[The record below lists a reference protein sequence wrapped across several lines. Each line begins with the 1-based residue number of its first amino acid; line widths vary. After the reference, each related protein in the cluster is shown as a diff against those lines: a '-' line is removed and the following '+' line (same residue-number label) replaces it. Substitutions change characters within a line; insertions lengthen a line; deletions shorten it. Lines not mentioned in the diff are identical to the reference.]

1 MKRFFCIP
9 GLLVALAAAPEVC
22 AQARG
27 GVMPNRVPP
36 PKPERM
42 ERPQHPLDRWS
53 SMPPRQ
59 RDAALS
65 RLPAEKADSIRTRLA
80 KWEAMTP
87 EQKQRA
93 RDYFGK
99 PADQK
104 QIIRDHAHW
113 MQELPQERRPVI
125 RREVQSL
132 QSLSP
137 EARQAE
143 LESQSFSKRFNDA
156 EREHISKL
164 VSTMEQ

>member
-1 MKRFFCIP
+1 MRRFFCIP
-9 GLLVALAAAPEVC
+9 GLLVALATAPDVC

-42 ERPQHPLDRWS
+42 ERPPHPLDRWS

-65 RLPAEKADSIRTRLA
+65 RLPAEKADNIRNRLA
-80 KWEAMTP
+80 KWDAMTP

-93 RDYFGK
+93 RDYFVK
-99 PADQK
+99 PANEK
-104 QIIRDHAHW
+104 QIIRDHARW
-113 MQELPQERRPVI
+113 MQALPQERRPVI

-143 LESQSFSKRFNDA
+143 MESPSFSKRFSEE
-156 EREHISKL
+156 ERDRIGKL
-164 VSTMEQ
+164 VSTME